1 MAIIEISDLS
11 YTYPDS
17 EDPALDNLSLDI
29 WQGQFVAVIGAN
41 NSGKTSL
48 CHALTGVIPHLYQGS
63 IRGRVRVCDK
73 DSAETS
79 VSEMAESV
87 ALVMQNPESQLSG
100 VRFTVRDEIAF
111 GLENRGMDR
120 QSMLDR
126 VDTALALTGLADLAD
141 RSPHHLSGGQMQK
154 VALAAAVAGDTP
166 ILVLDEPTTFLDP
179 ASARAVFAILHQLG
193 EQGKTIVVA
202 EQRLESVALF
212 ADRVIA
218 LHKGQAVLDG
228 APEEVLVSPRIRDIG
243 LDWTRFTRIGE
254 LARERDLWPKDAG
267 LPTTLEDTV
276 QGLGND

>member
-1 MAIIEISDLS
+1 MAIIDISGLS

-17 EDPALDNLSLDI
+17 EDTALDNLSLDI
-29 WQGQFVAVIGAN
+29 GQGQFVAVIGAN

-63 IRGRVRVCDK
+63 IRGHVRVCDK

-126 VDTALALTGLADLAD
+126 VDAALALTGLADLAD

-179 ASARAVFAILHQLG
+179 ASARAVFAILRQLG

-254 LARERDLWPKDAG
+254 LAGERDLWPEDAG

-276 QGLGND
+276 QGLGNG